1 VTGLPAG
8 RPASTLV
15 RVTYSYDRKG
25 RIHLTAEDQE
35 AGRLIATE
43 ITREAGLKPEEVSEQ
58 ARRLSLK
65 SIE

>member
-1 VTGLPAG
+1 MHAG
-8 RPASTLV
+8 RPAGALV

-35 AGRLIATE
+35 AGKVVATE
-43 ITREAGLKPEEVSEQ
+43 ITRQAGLGPEEVSDQ